1 MNTDGTRRMRLPP
14 LAVVVFFAIAI
25 AIAILI
31 EVASIAQAIRQDSWR
46 PMSTTGWLPAVVLAS
61 YRPSRAKA
69 CWPLR
74 SRTES

>member
-25 AIAILI
+25 LI
-31 EVASIAQAIRQDSWR
+31 EVASIVQAIRQDSWG
-46 PMSTTGWLPAVVLAS
+46 PVTTTGWLPAVVLAS
-61 YRPSRAKA
+61 YRPSRTKA

-74 SRTES
+74 RRQGS